1 MEEVKILELFAGI
14 GACSKAFE
22 NLGIPHKIVDAV
34 EIDKYAI
41 ASFNAVHHT
50 NFEPQDITK
59 WDKDIEVDLIMHG
72 SPCQD
77 FSLAGLQAG
86 GDEGTGTRSSLMYES
101 LRIIKKLK
109 PKYVIW
115 ENVKNLISDKHV
127 HNFEKYLNTMEML
140 GYENAYKVMN
150 AKDYGIPQNRE
161 RVFTVSIRK
170 DLNKHYVF
178 PLEKPLTLRLKDMLD
193 TEVDERYYLSD
204 KALNGVLNTQ
214 FTQSTLEA
222 RTENKDGCIPTL
234 AARDYKD
241 PKLVVEDETLK
252 IKNATSLGYLDAKE
266 GDGVDISSR
275 MQFHRG
281 NVQPDMCQ
289 TLTTSGGNDR
299 GVVVGDN
306 NLVVDEPGIAIQK
319 CGDRGTN
326 NYSKSDISYT
336 IPANPMSDRGQVV
349 SVDDET
355 TNDKIV
361 VIGNYYPSGHSA
373 SRIVDKNGLAPTV
386 MENHGQVT
394 AVVDDEFSGAEA
406 LRSVRTE
413 YGKEVRKQY
422 ESGELDGK
430 WSEMK
435 KLEPRE
441 DGISNTLSTIQKDNY
456 VLVDDKYYLS
466 DKGVKFVL
474 DPKRGMCTDVN
485 ADIAQTLTAK
495 GQQNWTGSFIS
506 PDIEYIEKS
515 NSIGSTDPTVIHLKN
530 GETITSDEL

>member
-50 NFEPQDITK
+50 NFEPQDITE

-193 TEVDERYYLSD
+193 KEVDERYYLSD

-241 PKLVVEDETLK
+241 PKLVVEDDKPNIMFNIYGEGIGTSFAGNVYDADAISPTLNTMEGGNRQPLVSDETLK
-252 IKNATSLGYLDAKE
+252 IKNATALGYLEAKE

-394 AVVDDEFSGAEA
+394 AVVEDDFSGAEA

-422 ESGELDGK
+422 ESGELDGR

-441 DGISNTLSTIQKDNY
+441 DGISNTLSTVQKDNY
-456 VLVDDKYYLS
+456 VLVDDK
-466 DKGVKFVL
+466 
-474 DPKRGMCTDVN
+474 C
-485 ADIAQTLTAK
+485 I
-495 GQQNWTGSFIS
+495 
-506 PDIEYIEKS
+506 
-515 NSIGSTDPTVIHLKN
+515 
-530 GETITSDEL
+530 

>member
-193 TEVDERYYLSD
+193 KEVDERYYLSD

-222 RTENKDGCIPTL
+222 GTENKDGCIPTL

-474 DPKRGMCTDVN
+474 DPKRGVCTDVN